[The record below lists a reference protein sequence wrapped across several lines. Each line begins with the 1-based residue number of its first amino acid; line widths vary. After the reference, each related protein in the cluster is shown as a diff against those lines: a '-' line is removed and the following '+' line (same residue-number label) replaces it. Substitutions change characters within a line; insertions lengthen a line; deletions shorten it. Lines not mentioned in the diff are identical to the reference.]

1 MWYLGKNMLYTPN
14 ISGQAKYFQRAMLA
28 HLQGISLSAGGN
40 PNPFFTMFLAK
51 NTCMF
56 FFVYLCFYL
65 HWSRD
70 SVSPVCGIIFTP
82 YLTWKLVIS
91 YSYFSK

>member
-1 MWYLGKNMLYTPN
+1 MLYTPN

-28 HLQGISLSAGGN
+28 HLQGISLSAEGT
-40 PNPFFTMFLAK
+40 PYHFFLSVFGRKKLLA
-51 NTCMF
+51 C

-70 SVSPVCGIIFTP
+70 SVSPVRGIIFIP
-82 YLTWKLVIS
+82 YLTWKLLGV
-91 YSYFSK
+91 